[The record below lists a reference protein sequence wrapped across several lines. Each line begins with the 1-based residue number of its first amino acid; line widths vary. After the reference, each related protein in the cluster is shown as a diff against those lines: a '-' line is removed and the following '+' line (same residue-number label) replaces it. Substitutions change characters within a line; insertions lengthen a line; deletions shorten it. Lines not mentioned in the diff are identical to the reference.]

1 MAHACCPAPAAD
13 ATQDGIYRRVLWIAL
28 MVNGAMFVVE
38 IVASFF
44 SGSVSLQ
51 ADALDFFGDSANYGI
66 SLFVLSMSLRAR
78 ANAALFKAACM
89 ALFGVFVLGHAGYR
103 AVAGIVPDAAT
114 MGVVGVLALLA
125 NVGVAVMLFRFRR
138 GDANMRSVW
147 LCSRND
153 ALGNIAVIVAA
164 GGVFATTTRWPD
176 LAVAAL
182 VAGLAISAAWHVGR
196 VALQERRYEA
206 AHLATG

>member
-1 MAHACCPAPAAD
+1 MGQDCCAPEAGAAGD
-13 ATQDGIYRRVLWIAL
+13 ATYRRVLWIAL
-28 MVNGAMFVVE
+28 LVNGGMFFVE

-51 ADALDFFGDSANYGI
+51 ADALDFFGDAANYGI

-78 ANAALFKAACM
+78 ASAALFKAGCM
-89 ALFGVFVLGHAGYR
+89 AVFGLFVLGHAGYR
-103 AVAGIVPDAAT
+103 AVAGIVPDAGT
-114 MGVVGVLALLA
+114 MGIIGVVALAA
-125 NVGVAVMLFRFRR
+125 NVGVAVLLFRFRS

-153 ALGNIAVIVAA
+153 ALGNIAVILAA
-164 GGVFATTTRWPD
+164 GGVFATSTRWPD
-176 LAVAAL
+176 LAVAVL

-196 VALQERRYEA
+196 VALQERRRPHPEF
-206 AHLATG
+206 ATG